1 MVTSSAARRTRE
13 VSGQQGRMEAAPRTA
28 LAVALALGI
37 AGLFLSIVLTRLHAS
52 AHAGE
57 TSFCSI
63 SETVNCDRVATSR
76 YSVFLGLPVSVW
88 GAVGFG
94 LVAAL
99 AASGLLRRRPHA
111 SWPAGLL
118 LVLGAFSVAASVALA
133 LVTELA
139 IGAWCLLCAGA
150 WIVSFALLV
159 SARRACRTQGV
170 AGALRA
176 DLAAIRAR
184 PGRSALLAA
193 AILGGIG
200 VAAVAYPRYWDR
212 PAVVR
217 GPAGAAAGSTGVV
230 IEYSDYECPFCARA
244 HEQERG
250 VLASRPGLVVV
261 RRHFPLDP
269 SCNPAV
275 KRAIHPAACA
285 LARAAICAEAQ
296 GQAARMDDALF
307 RDQGKGTAPAE
318 IARGLG
324 LDMDRFSACLS
335 SPETSRRLSEDVAA
349 GIRDGVRAIPTY
361 LVDGTAHVGTLPPSL
376 AAPAGTA
383 AGR

>member
-1 MVTSSAARRTRE
+1 
-13 VSGQQGRMEAAPRTA
+13 
-28 LAVALALGI
+28 
-37 AGLFLSIVLTRLHAS
+37 
-52 AHAGE
+52 
-57 TSFCSI
+57 
-63 SETVNCDRVATSR
+63 
-76 YSVFLGLPVSVW
+76 
-88 GAVGFG
+88 
-94 LVAAL
+94 
-99 AASGLLRRRPHA
+99 
-111 SWPAGLL
+111 
-118 LVLGAFSVAASVALA
+118 
-133 LVTELA
+133 
-139 IGAWCLLCAGA
+139 
-150 WIVSFALLV
+150 
-159 SARRACRTQGV
+159 
-170 AGALRA
+170 
-176 DLAAIRAR
+176 
-184 PGRSALLAA
+184 
-193 AILGGIG
+193 
-200 VAAVAYPRYWDR
+200 
-212 PAVVR
+212 
-217 GPAGAAAGSTGVV
+217 
-230 IEYSDYECPFCARA
+230 
-244 HEQERG
+244 

>member
-13 VSGQQGRMEAAPRTA
+13 VSGQQGGTEVAPRTA

-37 AGLFLSIVLTRLHAS
+37 AGLLLSIVLTRLHAG

-76 YSVFLGLPVSVW
+76 YSVVLGLPVSVW

-94 LVAAL
+94 LVTAL
-99 AASGLLRRRPHA
+99 AASGLVRRRPHP

-118 LVLGAFSVAASVALA
+118 LVLGAFSTATSVALA
-133 LVTELA
+133 LVSELA

-150 WIVSFALLV
+150 WIVSFGLLA
-159 SARRACRTQGV
+159 SARRACRAQGV

-176 DLAAIRAR
+176 DLAALRAR
-184 PGRSALLAA
+184 PGRSVVLAA

-212 PAVVR
+212 PAVARVPA
-217 GPAGAAAGSTGVV
+217 GPATGSTGVV

-307 RDQGKGTAPAE
+307 RDQGKGTTPAE

-376 AAPAGTA
+376 AAPGGTA
-383 AGR
+383 SGR